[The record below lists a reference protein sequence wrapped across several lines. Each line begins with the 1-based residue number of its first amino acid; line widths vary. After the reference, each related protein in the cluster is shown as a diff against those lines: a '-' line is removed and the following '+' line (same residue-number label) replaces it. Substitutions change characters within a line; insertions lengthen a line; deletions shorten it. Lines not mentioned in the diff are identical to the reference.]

1 MPRNCDRWR
10 GQCCRGCAKRKAS
23 RSIEAI
29 EASKTITQSKQ
40 SKQSEQSKQS
50 KASRSIEAIETIE
63 AIGAIETVGAAGVIR
78 AITRPLSCHQR
89 PVRNSGIESRY
100 YAFSS
105 SPANTQESDSYW
117 QKAVTGWAMMPA
129 SSMDSFW

>member
-1 MPRNCDRWR
+1 MLPGLC
-10 GQCCRGCAKRKAS
+10 
-23 RSIEAI
+23 E
-29 EASKTITQSKQ
+29 EESKQ
-40 SKQSEQSKQS
+40 INRSNRSKQNNHT
-50 KASRSIEAIETIE
+50 IETIETIE